1 MTRSVSIRD
10 RIARAMVRPAF
21 ARVLALAFSLA
32 ILAAAEFA
40 ARALVPV
47 AELDRVWSIIERDS
61 ALMWRNRPDLRT
73 EFAGVPV
80 RADRRG
86 FRISAERPAAIDDR
100 RSDAPRI
107 VCLGESPTFGWG
119 VRFEDAYPAR
129 VEKLLS
135 ERLGRA
141 VEVVNAGMI
150 GYSSH
155 QGRLLLE
162 REILALRPDIVS
174 VPFVINDIDKYRFYY
189 NDGGPDRGV
198 VPARRA
204 LTTAENLLDRSRFFQ
219 VFTRAFRQVAYRG
232 ETADGKPMAF
242 YRPQR
247 LRVDLA
253 DYRENLVAIARI
265 CREHA
270 ITPVFLAMKVNLPVA
285 PVIAPEAATAAAE
298 HVAAAERAIDE
309 GRTDDAKR
317 ELDAAAGLDPTNC
330 EIVYHRAVM
339 ARHAG
344 DARGAEAAFAETMD
358 CEAGRCGRDALT
370 YNIEM
375 GRIATEEQV
384 RFIDIAASFAGAPGV
399 EYFRTLQRDPIH
411 PNEAGH
417 RLIADRLA
425 EVAER
430 VLAK

>member
-1 MTRSVSIRD
+1 MS
-10 RIARAMVRPAF
+10 RPAF
-21 ARVLALAFSLA
+21 GRIVALAFALVVLAL
-32 ILAAAEFA
+32 AEFA

-61 ALMWRNRPDLRT
+61 ALMWRNRANLRT
-73 EFAGVPV
+73 DFVGVPV
-80 RADRRG
+80 RTDRRG
-86 FRISAERPAAIDDR
+86 FRVSAERPAPVGER
-100 RSDAPRI
+100 RPDTARI

-119 VRFEDAYPAR
+119 VRFEDAYPAL
-129 VEKLLS
+129 VEKKLAS
-135 ERLGRA
+135 RLGRGI
-141 VEVVNAGMI
+141 EVVNAGMI
-150 GYSSH
+150 GFSSH

-174 VPFVINDIDKYRFYY
+174 VPFVINDIDKYRFFY

-198 VPARRA
+198 VPAGRA

-232 ETADGKPMAF
+232 ETTDGKPMAF

-253 DYRENLVAIARI
+253 DYRENLVAIARL
-265 CREHA
+265 CRDHS
-270 ITPVFLAMKVNLPVA
+270 ITPIFLAMKVNLPVA
-285 PVIAPEAATAAAE
+285 QDVAPEVATSAAE
-298 HVAAAERAIDE
+298 RVAAAERAIDE
-309 GRTDDAKR
+309 GRTDEAKR
-317 ELDAAAGLDPTNC
+317 ELDTAAGLDPTNC

-358 CEAGRCGRDALT
+358 CEASRCGRDALA

-375 GRIATEEQV
+375 GRIANEEQV
-384 RFIDIAASFAGAPGV
+384 RFVDIAASFAGSPGV

-411 PNEAGH
+411 PNELGH
-417 RLIADRLA
+417 ALIADRLA

-430 VLAK
+430 VLRK

>member
-1 MTRSVSIRD
+1 MARSLPLRD
-10 RIARAMVRPAF
+10 RVARVMLRPAF
-21 ARVLALAFSLA
+21 GRVLALTFALA
-32 ILAAAEFA
+32 VLVAAEVV
-40 ARALVPV
+40 ARALAPV
-47 AELDRVWSIIERDS
+47 AALDRVWSIIERDS

-73 EFAGVPV
+73 DFAGVPV
-80 RADRRG
+80 RTDHRG
-86 FRISAERPAAIDDR
+86 FRVSAERPAPIDDR

-129 VEKLLS
+129 VEKILAK
-135 ERLGRA
+135 RLGRA

-204 LTTAENLLDRSRFFQ
+204 LTAAENLLDRSRFFQ
-219 VFTRAFRQVAYRG
+219 VFTRAFREVAYRG
-232 ETADGKPMAF
+232 ETAGGKPMAF

-253 DYRENLVAIARI
+253 DYRENLIAIARI
-265 CREHA
+265 CREQS

-285 PVIAPEAATAAAE
+285 PEVEPEAATTAAE
-298 HVAAAERAIDE
+298 HVAAAERAIAE
-309 GRTDDAKR
+309 ARFDDAKR

-330 EIVYHRAVM
+330 EVAYHRGVI
-339 ARHAG
+339 ARKSG
-344 DARGAEAAFAETMD
+344 DARGAERAFAETMD
-358 CEAGRCGRDALT
+358 CEAARCGRDALA

-399 EYFRTLQRDPIH
+399 EYFRVLQRDPIH

-430 VLAK
+430 ILIK